1 MDKFTKTTE
10 IDISNL
16 NLMEEETPQKSK
28 IGKVIAIIISL
39 LLSVSIWIYVVE
51 TDETS
56 NEMEFDDVA
65 VTVIN
70 NNEQFNI
77 TADNVSVV
85 LVGTNSQLVDI
96 DSSEIVIKIDGGQIT
111 RAGDYS
117 VVAHEVYVNSDTAV
131 KVKNP
136 QLISVNVHVKAEK

>member
-16 NLMEEETPQKSK
+16 SLMEEETPQKSK

-39 LLSVSIWIYVVE
+39 LLAVSVWVYVAE
-51 TDETS
+51 TDQTS
-56 NEMEFDDVA
+56 VEKEFDGVA

-70 NNEQFNI
+70 NNEKFNI

-85 LVGTNSQLVDI
+85 LVGTNSQLVDLKASDIVVII
-96 DSSEIVIKIDGGQIT
+96 DAEKVTK
-111 RAGDYS
+111 AGDYS
-117 VVAHEVYVNSDTAV
+117 IFAHEVYIDENTSV

-136 QLISVNVHVKAEK
+136 QSVNVYIHVKAEK

>member
-16 NLMEEETPQKSK
+16 SLMEEEAPQKSK

-51 TDETS
+51 TDQTS
-56 NEMEFDDVA
+56 VEKEFGNIA

-70 NNEQFNI
+70 DNEQFNI

-96 DSSEIVIKIDGGQIT
+96 NASQIVVKIDAEKIT
-111 RAGDYS
+111 KTGDYS
-117 VVAHEVYVNSDTAV
+117 VVAHEVYVNNNTSV

-136 QLISVNVHVKAEK
+136 QSINVNVHVKAGK